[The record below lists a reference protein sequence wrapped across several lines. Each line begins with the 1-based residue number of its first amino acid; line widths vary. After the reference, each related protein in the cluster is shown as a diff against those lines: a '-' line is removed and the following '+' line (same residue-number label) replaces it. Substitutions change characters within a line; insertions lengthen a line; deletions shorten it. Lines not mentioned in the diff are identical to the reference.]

1 MNFVIDIG
9 NARIKWARVEDGRLS
24 GRGAAV
30 HASDLDAALAALSA
44 AVPSAARRVLVANVA
59 AEPVAAG
66 VRDVVNAVTGSEPEF
81 VATSASAAGVTC
93 GYHDPSRLGVDR
105 WVALLAARAAVI
117 GPVCVVSA
125 GTAVTFDALAR
136 DGRHLG
142 GLIFAGPRIS
152 ADALLK
158 NTRFIGPTAGSAGR
172 PGDLEL
178 LGRSTDEAVSHA
190 GSLAVAAGIDR
201 AVAVVARTVGETPRL
216 LMAGGDA
223 PALAGWLE
231 TAVELRADL
240 VLEGL
245 ALLSDQH

>member
-9 NARIKWARVEDGRLS
+9 NARIKWARVMRGRPAGS
-24 GRGAAV
+24 GAAL
-30 HASDLDAALAALSA
+30 HANGLDAALAALSA
-44 AVPSAARRVLVANVA
+44 AVPREAGRVLVANVA

-66 VRDVVNAVTGSEPEF
+66 VRSVVTAVTGVEPEF
-81 VATSASAAGVTC
+81 VKTSTESVGVRC
-93 GYHDPSRLGVDR
+93 GYDDPSRLGVDR
-105 WVALLAARAAVI
+105 WVALLAARAGVDGA
-117 GPVCVVSA
+117 VCVVSA
-125 GTAVTFDALAR
+125 GTAVTFDALAP

-158 NTRFIGPTAGSAGR
+158 NTRFIGPTAGRTSR
-172 PGDLEL
+172 VGDSQL
-178 LGRSTDEAVSHA
+178 LGHSTDEAVSHA
-190 GSLAVAAGIDR
+190 GWLAVAAGIDR
-201 AVAVVARTVGETPRL
+201 AVAVVARVVGEAPRV

-223 PALAGWLE
+223 ETLTDWLE

-245 ALLSDQH
+245 ALLSDQR